1 MSQEV
6 FQIIQGMDLKNI
18 ETQFALQC
26 APLITGLK
34 ISNLLIVQNDN
45 AARVKE
51 ILKGTGIVCFVLH
64 VSDGKTI
71 FLLYKEREM
80 KAYLSR
86 KRVRILLAQFGY
98 RNYDLKSLLI
108 LFRKRY
114 KMYGNGEIDFPHEM
128 GLFLGYPVEDVHGF
142 IENTG
147 KNFLHSGYWKVYKN
161 LPLKMQ
167 LFQSFEQARERV
179 IQLTSCGMS
188 IREIINIYSEAKL
201 QRAVV

>member
-86 KRVRILLAQFGY
+86 KRVRILLSQLGY

-114 KMYGNGEIDFPHEM
+114 KMYANGEIDFPHEM

>member
-80 KAYLSR
+80 KAYLSQ
-86 KRVRILLAQFGY
+86 KKVRTLLAQLGY

-114 KMYGNGEIDFPHEM
+114 KMYANGEIDFPHEM

-167 LFQSFEQARERV
+167 LFQSFERARERV

>member
-45 AARVKE
+45 VARVKE

-86 KRVRILLAQFGY
+86 KRVRILLSQLGY

-114 KMYGNGEIDFPHEM
+114 KMYANGEIDFPHEM